1 MANQKIKDYL
11 EKVEAFKKGIIES
24 VNTQNSDSDAKV
36 KAQAILEALKQQNES
51 YDGTVEDE
59 VEINPLDKELEEL
72 KEVMNGITEDEE
84 AELEKLADEIVND
97 VETYGDAE
105 ADVESGSVE
114 SDVESK
120 EDEVVEESDD
130 EIEFE
135 IDDEEISMEESEDE
149 VDMEVSDVETMD
161 SEDEDPMADLAKL
174 EMKKDDYEDK
184 LTDEL
189 MEELIGMEDF
199 DELVADEDE
208 DEVEDVDME
217 EGYGKFME
225 MAQKLEACGKGVT
238 AENMSIASLFGN
250 GEAQLDESMV
260 EKYVE
265 KYNAKDESMS
275 RNYTV
280 GKGMNKKDEFYPK
293 ELTRMQEQLSER
305 DKLIGQL
312 VETNQKMENALSEV
326 TLWNDKLSNLIS
338 ISTKHDLNKHELG
351 RIAEAFEKIDSSDKL
366 SQFYGKLDE
375 KYTNSKENFEKNLKV
390 GTQIIE
396 TKTDKVKIVEKKSY
410 DDTSEYVERF
420 KRLVNFK

>member
-24 VNTQNSDSDAKV
+24 VNTQNSNSDAKV
-36 KAQAILEALKQQNES
+36 KAQAILEALKQQDES

-59 VEINPLDKELEEL
+59 VENPLDRELEEL

-84 AELEKLADEIVND
+84 AELEKLANEIVSD
-97 VETYGDAE
+97 VESYGDAE
-105 ADVESGSVE
+105 ADVEGGMDSDGE
-114 SDVESK
+114 SDE
-120 EDEVVEESDD
+120 EVVQESDD

-135 IDDEEISMEESEDE
+135 FDDEDVDIMEMSDE
-149 VDMEVSDVETMD
+149 KDMD
-161 SEDEDPMADLAKL
+161 SEIEDPMGDLSKL
-174 EMKKDDYEDK
+174 EMKKSNYEDK

-199 DELVADEDE
+199 DEVVSDEEMDDE
-208 DEVEDVDME
+208 GMD

-225 MAQKLEACGKGVT
+225 MAQKLESCGKSVT
-238 AENMSIASLFGN
+238 SENMSIASLFGN
-250 GEAQLDESMV
+250 DETQLEESMV

-265 KYNAKDESMS
+265 RYNAKDENMS
-275 RNYTV
+275 RNYTI

-293 ELTRMQEQLSER
+293 ELTRMEEKLSKR
-305 DKLIGQL
+305 NKLIGQL

-375 KYTNSKENFEKNLKV
+375 KYTNSKVNFEKKLKA